1 MLLRSGC
8 RAVDWISPSDAWQ
21 YLKCT
26 GPLNLEFSTQ
36 ISSLGVGSQIW
47 NVIAAN
53 LHRFIAPYKPF
64 AAAAAEEDRCSGRLQ
79 CDSWIY
85 CCTAGRWS
93 CGAAVKIA
101 ECCSVS

>member
-1 MLLRSGC
+1 MLC
-8 RAVDWISPSDAWQ
+8 SDSVLLLLVRLMPCW
-21 YLKCT
+21 T
-26 GPLNLEFSTQ
+26 R
-36 ISSLGVGSQIW
+36 ISSLGAGSQIW

-64 AAAAAEEDRCSGRLQ
+64 VAAAAEEDRCSGRLQ

-93 CGAAVKIA
+93 SGAAAAMMVDRSRIHFVA
-101 ECCSVS
+101 IWLV